1 MDFNHLAKLSRFKDI
16 ITTLLKYG
24 LDEAVQRLNF
34 PGAKLIKR
42 IHPVKREIGIYE
54 RIRCVLE
61 DLGPTFVKFGQIMSL
76 RPDLLP
82 SELLFELSKL
92 QDEVPPVET
101 SKIRTVVEKSL
112 GQSIE
117 SVFSVFDNEPIAAA
131 SISQVHRAVLK
142 KEGSIVVS
150 KVQRP
155 GIRKKIQADLDIL
168 ESVAHRLHENSDD
181 LRSYDLP
188 NLVSVV
194 RRNLISEIDFRIEA
208 QNLRIAR
215 SFASQTDVYI
225 PEVHHEYCSEQMLVM
240 EYVQGEKIKDIDP
253 GDKFD
258 AQGLA
263 KQGLNA
269 AIKQILED
277 GFFNADP
284 HPGNLLV
291 TADMRLC
298 IIDWGMVGHLTE
310 RDRYELIDL
319 LKSVVDKDSD
329 ALVHVL
335 LRLAKFDG
343 EVIEYRALER
353 ELLYI
358 LNTYFAVPIRDV
370 NIGQLLMAIV
380 TLLRN
385 YHLQLP
391 SDLVIMVK
399 ALVTAEGT
407 ARLVYPELD
416 VVSEAKNYVSRL
428 AEQRFKPENL
438 WRSFQSS
445 VSSIWTSQRDI
456 PRQLLHIL
464 SKLESGELGLH
475 FHLDKLARL
484 VNTLDNSSNRL
495 TTGIIVAALIVG
507 SSMIITTGVGPF
519 IFGFPALG
527 VIGYLISTVLGL
539 WLVITILRTKKY

>member
-1 MDFNHLAKLSRFKDI
+1 MDFSTLAKLSRFKDI
-16 ITTLLKYG
+16 VATLLKYG

-42 IHPVKREIGIYE
+42 IYTVEQEMGLYE

-92 QDEVPPVET
+92 QDEVPPEET
-101 SKIRTVVEKSL
+101 SQILSVAEKGL

-117 SVFSVFDNEPIAAA
+117 NVFSVFDKEPIAAA

-142 KEGSIVVS
+142 KEGSIVVA
-150 KVQRP
+150 KIQRP

-168 ESVAHRLHENSDD
+168 ESIARRLHQNSDD
-181 LRSYDLP
+181 LRAYDLP
-188 NLVSVV
+188 NLVNVV
-194 RRNLISEIDFRIEA
+194 RRNLIREIDFRIEA

-215 SFASQTDVYI
+215 TFASETDVII
-225 PEVHHEYCSEQMLVM
+225 PEVYNEYCSEQMLVM
-240 EYVQGEKIKDIDP
+240 EYVQGKKIRDIDP
-253 GDKFD
+253 GGED
-258 AQGLA
+258 AQSLA

-269 AIKQILED
+269 VIKQILED

-291 TADMRLC
+291 TADMQLC
-298 IIDWGMVGHLTE
+298 ILDWGMVGHLTE

-335 LRLAKFDG
+335 LRLSRFAG
-343 EVIEYRALER
+343 EVIDNRALER

-358 LNTYFAVPIRDV
+358 LNTYYAVALRDV
-370 NIGQLLMAIV
+370 NIGKLLLAIM

-391 SDLVIMVK
+391 PDLVIMVK

-407 ARLVYPELD
+407 ARQAYPELD
-416 VVSEAKNYVSRL
+416 VLSEAKNYISRL
-428 AEQRFKPENL
+428 AEQRFNPENL
-438 WRSFQSS
+438 WRSFQTN
-445 VSSIWTSQRDI
+445 VSNIWTAQRDI
-456 PRQLLHIL
+456 PRQLLNIF
-464 SKLESGELGLH
+464 SKLERGDLGLH
-475 FHLDKLARL
+475 FHLDKLERL
-484 VNTLDNSSNRL
+484 VNSLENSSNRL
-495 TTGIIVAALIVG
+495 TTGIIVAALIMG

-519 IFGFPALG
+519 IFGFPVLG
-527 VIGYLISTVLGL
+527 VIGYSISTVMGL
-539 WLVITILRTKKY
+539 WLVVTILRAKKY

>member
-1 MDFNHLAKLSRFKDI
+1 MDFSTVAKLRRFKDI
-16 ITTLLKYG
+16 VSTLLKYG
-24 LDEAVQRLNF
+24 LDEVVQRLNF

-42 IHPVKREIGIYE
+42 IYTVEQEMGIYE

-82 SELLFELSKL
+82 SDLLFELSKL
-92 QDEVPPVET
+92 QDEVPPVEI
-101 SKIRTVVEKSL
+101 SEIRTVVEKGL

-117 SVFSVFDNEPIAAA
+117 NVFSTFDNESIAAA

-142 KEGSIVVS
+142 KEGSIVVA
-150 KVQRP
+150 KVRRP
-155 GIRKKIQADLDIL
+155 GIRKMIQADLDIL
-168 ESVAHRLHENSDD
+168 ESVARRLHENSDD
-181 LRSYDLP
+181 LKPYDLP

-194 RRNLISEIDFRIEA
+194 RRNLMREIDFRIEA
-208 QNLRIAR
+208 QNLKIA
-215 SFASQTDVYI
+215 STFASETDVHI
-225 PEVHHEYCSEQMLVM
+225 PEVYKDYCSEQMLVM
-240 EYVQGEKIKDIDP
+240 EYVQGEKIRDIDP
-253 GDKFD
+253 GRED
-258 AQGLA
+258 ALSLA

-291 TADMRLC
+291 TADMQLC
-298 IIDWGMVGHLTE
+298 ILDWGMAGHLTE

-335 LRLAKFDG
+335 LRLSRSDG
-343 EVIEYRALER
+343 AVIENRALER

-358 LNTYFAVPIRDV
+358 LNTYYAVPIRDV
-370 NIGQLLMAIV
+370 NIGKLLLAIMTV
-380 TLLRN
+380 LRN

-391 SDLVIMVK
+391 TDFVIMVK

-407 ARLVYPELD
+407 ARQVYPELD
-416 VVSEAKNYVSRL
+416 VVSEAKNYISRL
-428 AEQRFKPENL
+428 AEQRFNPDNL
-438 WRSFQSS
+438 WRSFQTN
-445 VSSIWTSQRDI
+445 VYNIWTAQRDI
-456 PRQLLHIL
+456 PRQLLNIF
-464 SKLESGELGLH
+464 SKLERGNLGLH
-475 FHLDKLARL
+475 FHLEKLERL
-484 VNTLDNSSNRL
+484 VNTLENSSNRL
-495 TTGIIVAALIVG
+495 TTGIIVAALIMG

-519 IFGFPALG
+519 IFGFPVLG
-527 VIGYLISTVLGL
+527 VIGYFISTVMGL
-539 WLVITILRTKKY
+539 WLVITILRGKKY

>member
-1 MDFNHLAKLSRFKDI
+1 LDFNHLAKLSRFKDI

-82 SELLFELSKL
+82 NELLFELSKL

-142 KEGSIVVS
+142 KEGSIVVT

-391 SDLVIMVK
+391 PDLVIMVK

-527 VIGYLISTVLGL
+527 VIGYSISTVLGL

>member
-1 MDFNHLAKLSRFKDI
+1 
-16 ITTLLKYG
+16 
-24 LDEAVQRLNF
+24 
-34 PGAKLIKR
+34 
-42 IHPVKREIGIYE
+42 
-54 RIRCVLE
+54 
-61 DLGPTFVKFGQIMSL
+61 MSL

-92 QDEVPPVET
+92 QDEIPPVET
-101 SKIRTVVEKSL
+101 SKIRTVVAKSL

-142 KEGSIVVS
+142 KEGSIVVA

-155 GIRKKIQADLDIL
+155 GIKKKIQADLDIL

-181 LRSYDLP
+181 LRTYDLP

-194 RRNLISEIDFRIEA
+194 RRNLIREIDFRIEA
-208 QNLRIAR
+208 QNLRIAG

-291 TADMRLC
+291 TADMQLC

-319 LKSVVDKDSD
+319 LKSVVDKNSD

-335 LRLAKFDG
+335 LRLSKFDG

-358 LNTYFAVPIRDV
+358 LT
-370 NIGQLLMAIV
+370 
-380 TLLRN
+380 
-385 YHLQLP
+385 
-391 SDLVIMVK
+391 IMTK
-399 ALVTAEGT
+399 
-407 ARLVYPELD
+407 
-416 VVSEAKNYVSRL
+416 
-428 AEQRFKPENL
+428 
-438 WRSFQSS
+438 
-445 VSSIWTSQRDI
+445 
-456 PRQLLHIL
+456 
-464 SKLESGELGLH
+464 SGGNC
-475 FHLDKLARL
+475 R
-484 VNTLDNSSNRL
+484 
-495 TTGIIVAALIVG
+495 
-507 SSMIITTGVGPF
+507 
-519 IFGFPALG
+519 
-527 VIGYLISTVLGL
+527 
-539 WLVITILRTKKY
+539 